1 MISAIVPFAIV
12 LIVLVSL
19 FRRVGVFDAFV
30 EGAADALPLLGKI
43 LPSLAAMLVA
53 VSVFRDSGALD
64 FGIRLLAPVTTRIG
78 VDAEL
83 LPLILLRPLSGSAA
97 IAIAN
102 DLMTAH
108 GADSFLGFT
117 ASVLVGASETVF
129 YTVALYFGAVSVKK
143 TRWTLPAAL
152 LCTLVAAVTGIL
164 FSRLFY

>member
-1 MISAIVPFAIV
+1 MIGAIVPVAILLV
-12 LIVLVSL
+12 IVVSL

-30 EGAADALPLLGKI
+30 EGAADSLPLLAKI

-53 VSVFRDSGALD
+53 VTVFRDSGALG
-64 FGIRLLAPVTTRIG
+64 FVIRLIAPVTTAIG

-108 GADSFLGFT
+108 GADSFLGYT
-117 ASVLVGASETVF
+117 AAVLVGASETIF
-129 YTVALYFGAVSVKK
+129 YTVALYFGAIGIKK
-143 TRWTLPAAL
+143 TRWTLPTAL
-152 LCTLVAAVTGIL
+152 LCTLVAAVTGVL